1 MDDQLKRIVGQVS
14 HGKPFS
20 TTPRDFLKLF
30 GYERRGT
37 AVVAEIRAVLARNHM
52 RSEPDFEELD
62 YDAPMALVYTKDQPP
77 HLELLDSAKLAI
89 AEGHRP
95 IAISVREMLR
105 LFGFERRG
113 PKVCTQVRELLK
125 QFGLTTVPDFEH
137 APPDSVL
144 RVVGEGSENQ
154 LSSENDTLASAIE
167 RVRTLLQSAVSP
179 DSTQLAN
186 LIRLSREVQEF
197 GQALLPPGLREQ
209 CASALEEQLSWIS
222 APANGHR
229 HAQSEDD
236 SPVAASTPEASTLST
251 RFEADFEYGLIKL
264 LAEIVMADSVAFVNE
279 DEAVNTYILD
289 HLAVDTADAARL
301 TRLYEDCKYDEI
313 ELDDIWD
320 YLEGASAEDAE
331 ALFDACC
338 KVAWADGG
346 IDDQER
352 QLLTKICTVLHL
364 DESAA
369 QEKIDGYGRAL
380 QTRAQ
385 TEYIYTHVETVE
397 VARVD
402 TTASDEVA
410 PEWLIRTL
418 QLLAMYQLLRKR
430 TTRVEL
436 SDTAWRSS
444 LGDISPE
451 VVSYALDTCSQ
462 LTRKGDGYVPSP
474 EFRLATTLGPNC
486 DEALLLSCLLNQG
499 SPLTA
504 RFLSF
509 RIAPP
514 KPFPE
519 SELRRLAAIS
529 PALEL
534 YSLGNG
540 KWLGAT
546 AWGVNGALHLVKE
559 DWALIKRDLKKK
571 HGELSSLEWEAV
583 LQHAR
588 ATDAPDIAEMAES
601 ALRA

>member
-14 HGKPFS
+14 HGKPFA
-20 TTPRDFLKLF
+20 TTPGDFLKMF

-37 AVVAEIRAVLARNHM
+37 AVVAEIRAVLARNHL
-52 RSEPDFEELD
+52 RTEPDFEELD
-62 YDAPMALVYTKDQPP
+62 YDASMSLLYTKDQPP

-89 AEGHRP
+89 TEGHRP
-95 IAISVREMLR
+95 VAISVREMLR

-113 PKVCTQVRELLK
+113 PKVCTQVREQLK
-125 QFGLTTVPDFEH
+125 QFGLTTIPSFEY

-144 RVVGEGSENQ
+144 RLVSEGSENQ
-154 LSSENDTLASAIE
+154 VNSENESLSAAAE
-167 RVRTLLQSAVSP
+167 RVRTLLQSAEAT

-186 LIRLSREVQEF
+186 LIKLSREIQEF
-197 GQALLPPGLREQ
+197 GQALLPATLREQ
-209 CASALEEQLSWIS
+209 CGSALEEQLSWIS
-222 APANGHR
+222 TPTNGHR
-229 HAQSEDD
+229 ATKAEDD
-236 SPVAASTPEASTLST
+236 APVSDSASESTLTT

-289 HLAVDTADAARL
+289 HLAVDSADAARL

-352 QLLTKICTVLHL
+352 QLLTKICSVLHL

-369 QEKIDGYGRAL
+369 REKIDGYGRAL
-380 QTRAQ
+380 QARTQ

-397 VARVD
+397 VARIESAA
-402 TTASDEVA
+402 TDEIA
-410 PEWLIRTL
+410 PEWLIRSL
-418 QLLAMYQLLRKR
+418 QLLAMHQLLRKR

-436 SDTAWRSS
+436 SDNSWRAS
-444 LGDISPE
+444 LGDISPD
-451 VVSYALDTCSQ
+451 VLSFALDTCSQ

-474 EFRLATTLGPNC
+474 EFRLGTTLGPNC
-486 DEALLLSCLLNQG
+486 DEATLLSCLLNQG

-509 RIAPP
+509 RMAPP
-514 KPFPE
+514 KQFPE
-519 SELRRLAAIS
+519 SELRRLATVS

-571 HGELSSLEWEAV
+571 HGELSRLEWEAV
-583 LQHAR
+583 LQHAN
-588 ATDAPDIAEMAES
+588 ATNTPEIAEMAEN